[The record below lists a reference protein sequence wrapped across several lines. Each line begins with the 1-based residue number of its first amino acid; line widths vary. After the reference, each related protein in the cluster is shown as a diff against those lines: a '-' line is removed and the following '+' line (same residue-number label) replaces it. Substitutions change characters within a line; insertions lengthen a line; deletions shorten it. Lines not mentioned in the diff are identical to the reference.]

1 MNNGLE
7 EINCKLV
14 EAEDQITHLEEKV
27 AQNIGQS
34 IKKKKYF
41 FKNEDSL
48 RDIWS
53 NMKLN
58 DISIIEVS

>member
-34 IKKKKYF
+34 IKKKKIF
-41 FKNEDSL
+41 FLKM
-48 RDIWS
+48 RI
-53 NMKLN
+53 
-58 DISIIEVS
+58 V